1 MDNRSSIRT
10 VGYVAAIAVL
20 LIVLFLVA
28 GISTGFLPW
37 RDSYAENPWPTK
49 NPETVVT
56 NPTATP
62 DGTGTV
68 EPTPTVTPTPTPTV
82 TPTPTP
88 EPTPENTLDEELPTY
103 NITVTFSRGGTAI
116 PYGMNAVVQNGSMI
130 VMAVPDEGYVVD
142 EMYIDGVRYTGIDSY
157 TFENVNEDHTVYI
170 SFSRSLFA
178 PTPTPTPVVEE
189 IPEITPTPIPT
200 PVPEDVSTPVDTPEE
215 PME

>member
-56 NPTATP
+56 QPTATP
-62 DGTGTV
+62 DGTGTA

-142 EMYIDGVRYTGIDSY
+142 EMYIDGVRHTGIDSY
-157 TFENVNEDHTVYI
+157 IFENVNEDHTVYI

-178 PTPTPTPVVEE
+178 PTPTPTPFVEVT
-189 IPEITPTPIPT
+189 PEITPTPIPT
-200 PVPEDVSTPVDTPEE
+200 PVPEELPTPVDTPEE

>member
-1 MDNRSSIRT
+1 M
-10 VGYVAAIAVL
+10 
-20 LIVLFLVA
+20 
-28 GISTGFLPW
+28 
-37 RDSYAENPWPTK
+37 
-49 NPETVVT
+49 
-56 NPTATP
+56 
-62 DGTGTV
+62 
-68 EPTPTVTPTPTPTV
+68 
-82 TPTPTP
+82 PTP

-142 EMYIDGVRYTGIDSY
+142 EMYIDGVRHTGIDSY

-178 PTPTPTPVVEE
+178 PTPTPTPFVEVT
-189 IPEITPTPIPT
+189 PEITPTPIPT
-200 PVPEDVSTPVDTPEE
+200 PIPEELPTPVDTPEE

>member
-178 PTPTPTPVVEE
+178 PTPTPTPFVEVT
-189 IPEITPTPIPT
+189 PEITPTPIPT
-200 PVPEDVSTPVDTPEE
+200 PVPEELPTPVDTPEE

>member
-62 DGTGTV
+62 DGTGT
-68 EPTPTVTPTPTPTV
+68 PASTVTPSPTPTV

-103 NITVTFSRGGTAI
+103 TVTVTFSRGGTAI

-178 PTPTPTPVVEE
+178 PTPTPTPFVEVT
-189 IPEITPTPIPT
+189 PEITPTPIPT
-200 PVPEDVSTPVDTPEE
+200 PVPEELPTPVDTPEE

>member
-178 PTPTPTPVVEE
+178 PTPTPTPFVEVT
-189 IPEITPTPIPT
+189 PEITPTPIPT
-200 PVPEDVSTPVDTPEE
+200 PVPEELPTPADTPEE

>member
-10 VGYVAAIAVL
+10 IGYVAAIAIL

-56 NPTATP
+56 QPTATP
-62 DGTGTV
+62 DGEST
-68 EPTPTVTPTPTPTV
+68 PAPTVTPSPTPS
-82 TPTPTP
+82 PTPTP

-103 NITVTFSRGGTAI
+103 HVTVTFSRGGTAI

-142 EMYIDGVRYTGIDSY
+142 EMIIDGVKHTGIDSY
-157 TFENVNEDHTVYI
+157 VFENVNENHTVYI
-170 SFSRSLFA
+170 SFIRSLFA
-178 PTPTPTPVVEE
+178 PDPTPTPVVEV
-189 IPEITPTPIPT
+189 IPEITPTPVPT
-200 PVPEDVSTPVDTPEE
+200 PVPEEPEVQDMGQ